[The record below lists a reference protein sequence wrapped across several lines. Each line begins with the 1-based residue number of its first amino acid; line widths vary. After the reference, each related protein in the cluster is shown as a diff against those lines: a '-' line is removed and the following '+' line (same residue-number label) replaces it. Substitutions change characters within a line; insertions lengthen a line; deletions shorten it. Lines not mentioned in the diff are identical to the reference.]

1 MAEKFVH
8 RFVDLTFLY
17 MYQIDISPVDQQT
30 DRIHIEDKIEIMFRI
45 IEVTDE
51 IGMEAMVIRQ
61 KALANIDLLM
71 DNIMEDHEIQRYG
84 KI

>member
-1 MAEKFVH
+1 
-8 RFVDLTFLY
+8 
-17 MYQIDISPVDQQT
+17 MYQIDITPVDQQT
-30 DRIHIEDKIEIMFRI
+30 DRIHIEDKIEIMFRV
-45 IEVTDE
+45 IELTDE
-51 IGMEAMVIRQ
+51 MGMEAMVIRQ

>member
-1 MAEKFVH
+1 MAEKHIH
-8 RFVDLTFLY
+8 RADRTDLIF
-17 MYQIDISPVDQQT
+17 MYQIDITPVDQQT
-30 DRIHIEDKIEIMFRI
+30 DRIHIEDKIEIMFRV
-45 IEVTDE
+45 IELTDE
-51 IGMEAMVIRQ
+51 MGMEAMVIRQ

>member
-8 RFVDLTFLY
+8 RFVDLNFLF

>member
-1 MAEKFVH
+1 MAEKLIYSFIGPTFV
-8 RFVDLTFLY
+8 F

-30 DRIHIEDKIEIMFRI
+30 DRIHIEDKIEIMFRV
-45 IEVTDE
+45 IELTDE
-51 IGMEAMVIRQ
+51 MGMEAMVIRQ

-84 KI
+84 KL